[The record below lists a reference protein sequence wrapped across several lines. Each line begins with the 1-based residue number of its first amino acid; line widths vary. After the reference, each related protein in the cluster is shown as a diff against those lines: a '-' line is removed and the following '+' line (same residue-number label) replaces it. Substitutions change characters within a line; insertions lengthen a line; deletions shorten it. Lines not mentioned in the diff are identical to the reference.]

1 MASNESIQDGHFIFQ
16 GEVSEN
22 ISLVLADTELCG
34 IVTPQD
40 CLTVAVTIKK
50 EIEFIDKPVHSLL
63 LEVEVRNNDYS
74 YTRKVMNT

>member
-1 MASNESIQDGHFIFQ
+1 MPSNESIQDGYFIFQ
-16 GEVSEN
+16 GRESEN
-22 ISLVLADTELCG
+22 ISLVVADTELCD

-40 CLTVAVTIKK
+40 CRTVAVNITNK
-50 EIEFIDKPVHSLL
+50 IEFIDKPVHSLL

>member
-1 MASNESIQDGHFIFQ
+1 MVSNESIQDGYFIFQ
-16 GEVSEN
+16 GKVSEN
-22 ISLVLADTELCG
+22 ISLVVADKDLCE
-34 IVTPQD
+34 TPQD
-40 CLTVAVTIKK
+40 CRTVAVNIKK